1 MLKKYYLV
9 GSGKKRTLHVVAN
22 FRHLVGVLCV
32 LRMGLIA
39 WREIN
44 RAEAVAFFRLGFPV
58 KNWGG

>member
-1 MLKKYYLV
+1 MKRYYLI
-9 GSGKKRTLHVVAN
+9 GSGKARTLHVVEGL
-22 FRHLVGVLCV
+22 RQMLGVVSVMRLGFV
-32 LRMGLIA
+32 Q